1 MLNLAHGL
9 IRVYTSYNKHS
20 ELIILIDSMWEERR
34 GCPRAAPALTDR
46 SPVAAPTAAAP
57 ANPPI

>member
-46 SPVAAPTAAAP
+46 SPRAARTAAP